1 MDITEDPEFTIVSRW
16 KEAMPQYTVGHNE
29 RMKQLT
35 TFMEKELPGIYW
47 QVAPMLALDFQTV
60 LIKVKKRKAC
70 IISFGESNRC

>member
-35 TFMEKELPGIYW
+35 TFMEKELPGICL
-47 QVAPMLALDFQTV
+47 AGSSMLALDFQTV

>member
-35 TFMEKELPGIYW
+35 TFMEKELPGIY
-47 QVAPMLALDFQTV
+47 
-60 LIKVKKRKAC
+60 
-70 IISFGESNRC
+70 FGR